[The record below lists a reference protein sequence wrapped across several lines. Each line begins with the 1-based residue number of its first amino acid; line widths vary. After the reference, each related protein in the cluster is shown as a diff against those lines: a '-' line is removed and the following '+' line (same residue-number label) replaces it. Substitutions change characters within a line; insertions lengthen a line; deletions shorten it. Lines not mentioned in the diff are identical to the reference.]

1 MVRWICLT
9 LLAPTVL
16 SAQEVKRPRI
26 TGVAHIALF
35 SRDVAQSR
43 GFYTG
48 LLGYEEPFDLKQPD
62 GSLALTFFKINER
75 QYIELFPER
84 APGSDRLAHIA
95 LETDDAEGM
104 RRYLASKGIQVPEK
118 VPKGRTG
125 NSNFTVRDPDGHG
138 VEFVQ
143 YEPSGWTAREG
154 GRSLGAG
161 RVSESMIHV
170 GILVGAVEPAMR
182 FYREILGFR
191 ETWRGSRDAKELNW
205 INMQVPDG
213 ADYIE
218 FMLYRELPPPDKRG
232 TAHHLC
238 LVVPDLAKALEQLE
252 ARAARKDYARPIE
265 GRVGINRRRQANLYD
280 PDGTRAELMEP
291 ATVDGT
297 PAPSSTAPPPR

>member
-1 MVRWICLT
+1 MARWLSLI
-9 LLAPTVL
+9 LLGGTALP
-16 SAQEVKRPRI
+16 AQEVKRPRI

-43 GFYTG
+43 MFYTG

-84 APGSDRLAHIA
+84 EPGSDRLAHIA

-104 RRYLASKGIQVPEK
+104 RRYLASKGIQIPEK

-138 VEFVQ
+138 VEIVQ
-143 YEPSGWTAREG
+143 YEPSSWTSRERG
-154 GRSLGAG
+154 KHLSAMRI
-161 RVSESMIHV
+161 SEGMLHV

-182 FYREILGFR
+182 FYRDILGFR
-191 ETWRGSRDAKELNW
+191 ETWRGSRDGKELNW

-213 ADYIE
+213 SDYVE
-218 FMLYRELPPPDKRG
+218 FMLYRELPAPGQRG
-232 TAHHLC
+232 TPHHLC
-238 LVVPDLAKALEQLE
+238 LVVPDLAKALAQLE
-252 ARAARKDYARPIE
+252 
-265 GRVGINRRRQANLYD
+265 
-280 PDGTRAELMEP
+280 
-291 ATVDGT
+291 
-297 PAPSSTAPPPR
+297 